1 MYNYKHRKQTGGS
14 GQYAH
19 VIGRLEQLPE
29 NHETGYEFENK
40 VYGGRIPTEYIP
52 SVDKGFHSM
61 LTKGPL
67 AGFPITGVK
76 MILEDGSSH
85 AVDSSDM
92 AFQICARDAFR
103 EAFLDSKPIL
113 LEPIM
118 KVQVE
123 TPNECQGP
131 IIGDLSARRGLV
143 MGTESRGMLTII
155 DAEVPLARMFGYATD
170 VRSFSQGKAS
180 FTMEFMKYKRVPT
193 AIQLEIVEN
202 AKKAKK

>member
-1 MYNYKHRKQTGGS
+1 
-14 GQYAH
+14 
-19 VIGRLEQLPE
+19 
-29 NHETGYEFENK
+29 
-40 VYGGRIPTEYIP
+40 
-52 SVDKGFHSM
+52 M

>member
-1 MYNYKHRKQTGGS
+1 
-14 GQYAH
+14 
-19 VIGRLEQLPE
+19 
-29 NHETGYEFENK
+29 
-40 VYGGRIPTEYIP
+40 
-52 SVDKGFHSM
+52 
-61 LTKGPL
+61 
-67 AGFPITGVK
+67 

-123 TPNECQGP
+123 TPNEFQGP